1 MDALNDNKLEELRR
15 KTIEEMEEVR
25 NDLTLTQ
32 REKNIRSIELA
43 RKLGKAFFVKLGKI
57 PPSEEE

>member
-1 MDALNDNKLEELRR
+1 MDALNDNELEELRR

-32 REKNIRSIELA
+32 REKNIIKIELA

-57 PPSEEE
+57 PPTEEE